1 MEATKNNDTMAN
13 AIDNVANKFDAGTSH
28 IYLGCTI
35 TILRKQEAFK
45 YVTNNGKQATKSARY
60 WGYITFPDGYRE
72 DFKSA
77 RGGAIARACG
87 CYVRDE
93 HEAKEKQGEFYEPT
107 NRRKDAN
114 I

>member
-1 MEATKNNDTMAN
+1 MKTNEMQMA
-13 AIDNVANKFDAGTSH
+13 IEKVANKFEEGTTV

-35 TILRKQEAFK
+35 KILRKQEPFK

-60 WGYITFPDGYRE
+60 WATVTYPDGTTE

-87 CYVRDE
+87 LFVRYERDD
-93 HEAKEKQGEFYEPT
+93 KDKQGDLYEIT
-107 NRRKDAN
+107 NRRTMED
-114 I
+114 